1 MQVLNEKNETYYK
14 YFSDIFLSVTYNNLE
29 VSKTKFKTHVI
40 FEGGKYPNSICV
52 YLYAA
57 FSQLEYSCLKVAL
70 LFPESRKARTGTL
83 LGQWGPRWHRGGLTL
98 RFHLRKWI

>member
-1 MQVLNEKNETYYK
+1 MLFLREANILTVSVL
-14 YFSDIFLSVTYNNLE
+14 
-29 VSKTKFKTHVI
+29 
-40 FEGGKYPNSICV
+40 

-83 LGQWGPRWHRGGLTL
+83 SGEWALRWHRGGLTL
-98 RFHLRKWI
+98 LFHLRKDLGTLIHGGIGGAYET